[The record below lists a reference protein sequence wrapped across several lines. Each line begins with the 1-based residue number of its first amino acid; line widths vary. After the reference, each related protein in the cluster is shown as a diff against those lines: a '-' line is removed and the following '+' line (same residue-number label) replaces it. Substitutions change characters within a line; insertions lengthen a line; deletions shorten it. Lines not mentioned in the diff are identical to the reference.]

1 MGWIALPN
9 LRALYVAYVDI
20 ESNRRVGTNLDRIR
34 KSEMDLHG
42 PSEPTEK
49 GVGRTEPY
57 RRRVHS
63 AVNEIRFYI
72 P

>member
-34 KSEMDLHG
+34 KSEIDLHG
-42 PSEPTEK
+42 PSLPKEH
-49 GVGRTEPY
+49 GVGRADRN
-57 RRRVHS
+57 RRRVY
-63 AVNEIRFYI
+63 ATVNEIRSYI